1 MPPELCIVLPGQVAK
16 KKLSQ
21 TQTEKMVS
29 VACRTPAQNA
39 ELIVGEGARVMG
51 IGATH
56 TDGPVSG
63 DLPLYSTLGQGSD

>member
-21 TQTEKMVS
+21 GQTEKMVT

-39 ELIVGEGARVMG
+39 GLIVGEGAQVMG
-51 IGATH
+51 IGSAY

-63 DLPLYSTLGQGSD
+63 EQPLYLTTWQVSN